1 MKWLLVILSVLLLAL
16 QYRLWIAEGSWAHV
30 ARLDRSIAEQEQ
42 TNKRLRERNRQ
53 LATEVEALKQGLDS
67 IEARA
72 REDLGMIKEGETF
85 YMMIE
90 PD

>member
-1 MKWLLVILSVLLLAL
+1 MKWLLVMLSVLLLAL
-16 QYRLWIAEGSWAHV
+16 QYRLWVAEGSWAHV
-30 ARLDRSIAEQEQ
+30 ARLDRNIAEQEQ

>member
-1 MKWLLVILSVLLLAL
+1 MKWLLVILSVILLAL
-16 QYRLWIAEGSWAHV
+16 QYRLWVAEGSWAHV
-30 ARLDRSIAEQEQ
+30 ARLDREIAEQEQ

-53 LATEVEALKQGLDS
+53 LATEVEALKEGLDS

>member
-1 MKWLLVILSVLLLAL
+1 MKWLLVILLVLLLAL

-30 ARLDRSIAEQEQ
+30 ARLDRDIAEQEQ

-53 LATEVEALKQGLDS
+53 LATEVEALKEGLEG

>member
-16 QYRLWIAEGSWAHV
+16 QYRLWIAEGSWADI
-30 ARLDRSIAEQEQ
+30 ARLDRDIAEQEQ
-42 TNKRLRERNRQ
+42 DNERLRERNRQ
-53 LATEVEALKQGLDS
+53 LATQVDALKDGLDS

>member
-53 LATEVEALKQGLDS
+53 LATEVKALKHGLDS

>member
-30 ARLDRSIAEQEQ
+30 FRLDRAVAQQEQ
-42 TNKRLRERNRQ
+42 DNERLRERNRSLSTQ
-53 LATEVEALKQGLDS
+53 VEALKEGLDS
-67 IEARA
+67 IEALA